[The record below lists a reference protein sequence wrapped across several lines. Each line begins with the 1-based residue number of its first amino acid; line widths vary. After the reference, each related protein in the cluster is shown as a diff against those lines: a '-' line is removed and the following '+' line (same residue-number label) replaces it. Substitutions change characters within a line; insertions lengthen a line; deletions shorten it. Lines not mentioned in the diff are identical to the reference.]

1 MRPVE
6 DGGLHA
12 PLLLVDAARGEAPP
26 VVGDEVGDGGE
37 ERLHRVVHL
46 HALLPGRA
54 DDDGERG
61 LCLRRVVVPA
71 QEAASKSFALKGGYK
86 DSILVLTNFNLDFK
100 VRSQSLHTGISSQIG
115 TKLRDW
121 AVWQA
126 RASCYSQAALSSND
140 SKTQYKIQV

>member
-1 MRPVE
+1 MPEGIETFWLRRGRGNEDVRPVE

-54 DDDGERG
+54 DDYGERG
-61 LCLRRVVVPA
+61 LRLRRVIVPA
-71 QEAASKSFALKGGYK
+71 QEAARG
-86 DSILVLTNFNLDFK
+86 D
-100 VRSQSLHTGISSQIG
+100 IS
-115 TKLRDW
+115 
-121 AVWQA
+121 A
-126 RASCYSQAALSSND
+126 R
-140 SKTQYKIQV
+140 T